1 MLKTVDKLTETKIAY
16 DKEIKAFKQ
25 TFIDDLFK
33 QELKENY
40 YIYVPE
46 VENIERHYT
55 TDVFSRLVKHY
66 LNDIRNNMVNYMDI
80 TFKVKTENTYN
91 ENEYY
96 PESMYVIKV
105 NITTVEWT
113 SPLFENERFSKWIKY
128 LEKESL
134 YAVAL
139 GRRKFELSHNGVTNN
154 DKQLEEDFEKIIGYY
169 HKQLLISGQSAIG
182 EITVTVNKTTKVKLS
197 YVG

>member
-1 MLKTVDKLTETKIAY
+1 MIKMLKTVDKLTETKIAY
-16 DKEIKAFKQ
+16 DKEIKSFKQ

-46 VENIERHYT
+46 VENIERQYT
-55 TDVFSRLVKHY
+55 ADVFSRLVKHY

-105 NITTVEWT
+105 NITTVE
-113 SPLFENERFSKWIKY
+113 
-128 LEKESL
+128 
-134 YAVAL
+134 
-139 GRRKFELSHNGVTNN
+139 
-154 DKQLEEDFEKIIGYY
+154 
-169 HKQLLISGQSAIG
+169 
-182 EITVTVNKTTKVKLS
+182 
-197 YVG
+197 